1 MSEARH
7 IQSMIDFIER
17 EALEKVEELEAA
29 AQEEYD
35 VEKMRVVETEKSKIR
50 AQHEK
55 KKVQVDIDCRVSK
68 ANFSKNQR
76 MRVMSERAKVMDS
89 LYEATKESILKTIS
103 DENTYQNLLLLLI
116 RESLLSIRASV
127 TISCIE
133 GDKKKISSLIPQVVD
148 WYRNEMKETITLT
161 VSDAALSKEEVWGG
175 VLVSTPNGR
184 IVCNNTLAHRAKTC
198 FEEQLP
204 TVRYH
209 LFTADTAL

>member
-50 AQHEK
+50 ALHEK
-55 KKVQVDIDCRVSK
+55 KRVQVDIDCRVSK

-76 MRVMSERAKVMDS
+76 MRVMSERAKVMDT
-89 LYEATKESILKTIS
+89 LYEATKASILKTIS
-103 DENTYQNLLLLLI
+103 DEKTYQNLLLQFI
-116 RESLLSIRASV
+116 RESLMSIRASV

-133 GDKKKISSLIPQVVD
+133 DDKKKIRSLISQLIE
-148 WYRNEMKETITLT
+148 WYGSEMKDAITLT
-161 VSDAALSKEEVWGG
+161 ISDASLSKEEVWGG

-198 FEEQLP
+198 FDEQLP
-204 TVRYH
+204 TIRYH
-209 LFTADTAL
+209 LFTADTPL